1 MSGYVSAEQWQANVS
16 KLKHVIAD
24 PDMRR
29 NFGELE
35 GVWRESLYEENEK
48 AIAELV
54 LSGERRFFIRTPD
67 TDE

>member
-1 MSGYVSAEQWQANVS
+1 
-16 KLKHVIAD
+16 
-24 PDMRR
+24 MRR